1 VDGRD
6 NETRAAGPAP
16 VSGPNRASTVLVDA
30 PEWVT
35 AEDEAVAFPALGDE
49 QIEAFRRF
57 GVERAVPAG
66 QVVCRRQDPR
76 FAMYVILEGRVH
88 IIDDLGGEHERAHLE
103 YGPRGVVGEY
113 NLLTEQASYMSAVA
127 VEPTRLIEMK
137 RDRLRDL
144 MAQEKALSELILR
157 ALLRRRALLIGVH
170 LGLLIIG
177 SSYSSDARR
186 LLEFTAR
193 NRIPHSWLDVERD
206 PSAEAMLQD
215 FAVAPDQTPV
225 VTWGAQVLKNPTNA
239 ELAQVLGFAPAPE
252 PAQVVDMLV
261 VGAGPAGLAASMYGA
276 SEGLS
281 TLSLESAAIGGQAGT
296 STPHRELPRLPG
308 RLGFGRPTAS
318 GILREAGKLQDADFR
333 PVLQIR
339 HEPVHILVPIAVV
352 DELDGLKTS
361 KDTHV
366 RWRANHTHDRLILGL
381 LQRDQVEAGRHLDL
395 RVLQTFRQRLQ
406 CSGRDNV
413 TALDRHE
420 LARRDRSDGDQP
432 AALDRACG
440 ALARFGSDVA
450 GHQRPAHQ
458 GTDRR
463 DHGLGRADGIAAA
476 QRARQGRA
484 GAAQG
489 TGHAGRPPAWR
500 QGPQAAQA
508 QRLRR
513 RARTPARAREH
524 GLVSATVV
532 TLLYRLL
539 GDVRQSGQRADTLT
553 APKSGR

>member
-66 QVVCRRQDPR
+66 QVLCRRQDPR

-193 NRIPHSWLDVERD
+193 NRIPHS
-206 PSAEAMLQD
+206 
-215 FAVAPDQTPV
+215 
-225 VTWGAQVLKNPTNA
+225 
-239 ELAQVLGFAPAPE
+239 
-252 PAQVVDMLV
+252 
-261 VGAGPAGLAASMYGA
+261 
-276 SEGLS
+276 
-281 TLSLESAAIGGQAGT
+281 
-296 STPHRELPRLPG
+296 
-308 RLGFGRPTAS
+308 
-318 GILREAGKLQDADFR
+318 
-333 PVLQIR
+333 
-339 HEPVHILVPIAVV
+339 
-352 DELDGLKTS
+352 
-361 KDTHV
+361 
-366 RWRANHTHDRLILGL
+366 
-381 LQRDQVEAGRHLDL
+381 
-395 RVLQTFRQRLQ
+395 
-406 CSGRDNV
+406 
-413 TALDRHE
+413 
-420 LARRDRSDGDQP
+420 LARRGARPQCRSHAP
-432 AALDRACG
+432 
-440 ALARFGSDVA
+440 
-450 GHQRPAHQ
+450 
-458 GTDRR
+458 
-463 DHGLGRADGIAAA
+463 GLR
-476 QRARQGRA
+476 GRA
-484 GAAQG
+484 GPDAG
-489 TGHAGRPPAWR
+489 GDMGRTGAEKSD
-500 QGPQAAQA
+500 
-508 QRLRR
+508 QR
-513 RARTPARAREH
+513 
-524 GLVSATVV
+524 
-532 TLLYRLL
+532 
-539 GDVRQSGQRADTLT
+539 
-553 APKSGR
+553 